1 MTTNHSPMSM
11 STPLN
16 ELPLKTSDTANSTEL
31 DDPTIQNVLKDFEN
45 ELSGSSNNEKNS
57 QIIAPTINDNINH
70 NINSELNNN
79 IPHQYTHQYIK
90 PENYYQ
96 KPIINFEKNI
106 LDINIAIKSIIIII
120 IIIIVNYSNIFKYVE
135 NKLPEYISKYLNN
148 NNTYLNLGLLFGIF
162 YVLMYLNYL

>member
-1 MTTNHSPMSM
+1 MATNHSSMSM

-45 ELSGSSNNEKNS
+45 ELSGSSKNEKNS
-57 QIIAPTINDNINH
+57 EIIAPAINH
-70 NINSELNNN
+70 NINHNVNDELNNN

-96 KPIINFEKNI
+96 KPLINFEKNI
-106 LDINIAIKSIIIII
+106 LDINIAIKSLIIII

>member
-45 ELSGSSNNEKNS
+45 ELSGSSNNEKKS

>member
-1 MTTNHSPMSM
+1 M